1 MSIDVTP
8 LLTPISDS
16 APAGEEARATESYE
30 VIAAEIEK
38 MTSLSGASPV
48 DWTLVEQQGTN
59 LLSSQ
64 TKDFMLAAWLSAAW
78 MERHGLQGLQAG
90 LELQAG
96 LIETFWE
103 TAFPPLKR
111 LRGRRNA
118 LSWWTERASNWLEN
132 NPPAAIDSATHAK
145 MVDAVSRMDSALA
158 ERDPD
163 APPLLSFI
171 QQIKRLDVIPE
182 PGANNDDNGTATAD
196 AGSTGNATAGETGN
210 TSAAPASPGA
220 YQPHAA
226 APAALPGL
234 PDQLSTLDD
243 IVRAL
248 SPISDALGHISSA
261 LINIDRFQPLIIE
274 VNRFAAR
281 AALLSAP
288 PATGSATSL
297 NPPPSA
303 ILDAFQTIC
312 GAGNADGMIEFCE
325 SRILSFPFWLDL
337 DYESARGYEMMGEK
351 GARMRRAIVKD
362 VLAFTERLPELE
374 HLTFSDGMPF
384 ASDDTRQWL
393 SDCRASGSGAAANDP
408 FEKTQKE
415 ARDATNNGQHEQA
428 MQFYQDLLQSTFSG
442 RDQFRTRI
450 ALLDLF
456 MSANAS
462 ADPMPLAQPIFHDCK
477 TMNLPQWEPTLAG
490 NALQTVLKACKQALS
505 SPNVIDDPT
514 RRENYQGLQQETL
527 QLLARIDFP
536 AASRFAR

>member
-1 MSIDVTP
+1 
-8 LLTPISDS
+8 
-16 APAGEEARATESYE
+16 
-30 VIAAEIEK
+30 
-38 MTSLSGASPV
+38 
-48 DWTLVEQQGTN
+48 
-59 LLSSQ
+59 
-64 TKDFMLAAWLSAAW
+64 
-78 MERHGLQGLQAG
+78 
-90 LELQAG
+90 
-96 LIETFWE
+96 
-103 TAFPPLKR
+103 
-111 LRGRRNA
+111 
-118 LSWWTERASNWLEN
+118 
-132 NPPAAIDSATHAK
+132 
-145 MVDAVSRMDSALA
+145 
-158 ERDPD
+158 
-163 APPLLSFI
+163 
-171 QQIKRLDVIPE
+171 
-182 PGANNDDNGTATAD
+182 
-196 AGSTGNATAGETGN
+196 
-210 TSAAPASPGA
+210 
-220 YQPHAA
+220 
-226 APAALPGL
+226 
-234 PDQLSTLDD
+234 
-243 IVRAL
+243 
-248 SPISDALGHISSA
+248 
-261 LINIDRFQPLIIE
+261 
-274 VNRFAAR
+274 
-281 AALLSAP
+281 
-288 PATGSATSL
+288 
-297 NPPPSA
+297 
-303 ILDAFQTIC
+303 
-312 GAGNADGMIEFCE
+312 
-325 SRILSFPFWLDL
+325 
-337 DYESARGYEMMGEK
+337 MMGEK